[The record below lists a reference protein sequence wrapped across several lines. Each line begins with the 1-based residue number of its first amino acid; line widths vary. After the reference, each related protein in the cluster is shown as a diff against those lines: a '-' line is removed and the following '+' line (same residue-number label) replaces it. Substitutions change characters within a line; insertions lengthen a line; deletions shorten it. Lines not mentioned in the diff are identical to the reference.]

1 MNKEID
7 RTREE
12 WRKFREARAV
22 YIQINAVFT
31 TVPMIAAY
39 HRDLVA
45 AMDFLEKN
53 YGPFT

>member
-1 MNKEID
+1 MNQEID

-22 YIQINAVFT
+22 YIQINGVLSA
-31 TVPMIAAY
+31 VPMIAAH
-39 HRDLVA
+39 HRDLLA

-53 YGPFT
+53 YGPFA